1 MESNETL
8 VKSIVDTE
16 EFRELKEELLDQL
29 ERAGNTKRY
38 FTDLVADYMQLYVTK
53 TMLQM
58 DINERGVRVR
68 YDNGGGQHGFKKNDS
83 VEQLLKVNTQMLKIL
98 EALNISP
105 DEDEPDEDDEL

>member
-1 MESNETL
+1 MENNASL
-8 VKSIVDTE
+8 VKSIIGTK
-16 EFRELKEELLDQL
+16 EFEELKEDLLDQL

-38 FTDLVADYMQLYVTK
+38 FTDLVGDYMQLYVTK

-68 YDNGGGQHGFKKNDS
+68 YDNGGGQFGYKKNDS

-105 DEDEPDEDDEL
+105 GEDESDGDDEL

>member
-1 MESNETL
+1 MDDNTYL
-8 VKSIVDTE
+8 VESIVSTE
-16 EFRELKEELLDQL
+16 RYRELEEDLLDQL

-38 FTDLVADYMQLYVTK
+38 FVDLVADYMQLYVTK

-58 DINERGVRVR
+58 DIEHRGVRVR
-68 YDNGGGQHGFKKNDS
+68 YDNGGGQHGYKKNDS

>member
-1 MESNETL
+1 MEDNIKL
-8 VKSIVDTE
+8 VEDIVETE
-16 EFRELKEELLDQL
+16 EYRNLKDDLLDQL
-29 ERAGNTKRY
+29 ERAGNIKRY
-38 FTDLVADYMQLYVTK
+38 FMDLVADYMQLYVTK

-68 YDNGGGQHGFKKNDS
+68 YDNGGGQHGYKKNDS

-105 DEDEPDEDDEL
+105 DDDEPDEDDEL